1 MLRRI
6 QYIVEGSFHKV
17 KSNDLLYI
25 FIDLYYQK
33 KTLEK
38 QLYRALKIKTILVAG
53 GPYEQSYSSAIDSL
67 VDEYDKIESMFD
79 SDKKENEKPDV
90 DEMFEFLES
99 L

>member
-1 MLRRI
+1 M
-6 QYIVEGSFHKV
+6 
-17 KSNDLLYI
+17 
-25 FIDLYYQK
+25 
-33 KTLEK
+33 
-38 QLYRALKIKTILVAG
+38 AG